1 MSEQLHLCR
10 EKIGFFKNGNKIEAA
25 SVWRSEIFRQKN
37 HNLQLLQWAD
47 YYAKKVRGS
56 RSQAI
61 TYAKKGDYA
70 LRDILLIM
78 QQ

>member
-1 MSEQLHLCR
+1 ME
-10 EKIGFFKNGNKIEAA
+10 IG
-25 SVWRSEIFRQKN
+25 
-37 HNLQLLQWAD
+37 NLQAEKSQLAVFTVGRLLR
-47 YYAKKVRGS
+47 KKVRGS